1 MRRIAWIVLVVFVFA
16 IPWEYSLDL
25 GEPLGNVARLAG
37 LLLLMAAV
45 PAVLQAKG
53 LRAPGL
59 LQWLVLALYL
69 WFCLTAFWSIDQAET
84 LLKLRAFFQEMMVVW
99 LVWEFAESPEDL
111 RTLLRA
117 TVLGCWVLAALTLA
131 DFRSAAALVAE
142 QVRFAAYG
150 QDPNDV
156 ARLLALGLPLA
167 GLLAATEKRR
177 SASLLAFAYLPVGFL
192 AVLLTASRGG
202 FLAALVA
209 LAGVAVVL
217 LRGHRRAQRI
227 SLFALPVFLAAVWLA
242 VPSDIFARLATI
254 SEQLRGGDLNQ
265 RLNIWSLGWRAFVY
279 APVFGSG
286 MGTFVAATGLSSID
300 TAHNTILAILV
311 GGGLCGLFL
320 CVAIVLVTVRAA
332 FETGGRVR
340 IAFGAALLS
349 WLVSA
354 QVATVEESRFTWLLI
369 ALVALAARLAAENCA
384 GFANCFP
391 EPTGVALPTSL
402 PTAIETAG

>member
-131 DFRSAAALVAE
+131 DFRSAAALAAE

-167 GLLAATEKRR
+167 GLLARR
-177 SASLLAFAYLPVGFL
+177 SAHGLARRLSGSA
-192 AVLLTASRGG
+192 GG
-202 FLAALVA
+202 PCRCCC
-209 LAGVAVVL
+209 GVAA
-217 LRGHRRAQRI
+217 RAQART
-227 SLFALPVFLAAVWLA
+227 AHQPVRSA
-242 VPSDIFARLATI
+242 
-254 SEQLRGGDLNQ
+254 
-265 RLNIWSLGWRAFVY
+265 
-279 APVFGSG
+279 
-286 MGTFVAATGLSSID
+286 GLSGRSV
-300 TAHNTILAILV
+300 A
-311 GGGLCGLFL
+311 GG
-320 CVAIVLVTVRAA
+320 
-332 FETGGRVR
+332 
-340 IAFGAALLS
+340 AL
-349 WLVSA
+349 
-354 QVATVEESRFTWLLI
+354 
-369 ALVALAARLAAENCA
+369 
-384 GFANCFP
+384 
-391 EPTGVALPTSL
+391 
-402 PTAIETAG
+402 